1 MKKAVIYARNEDES
15 EIKKQLSSLKRYA
28 KKNNYQIV
36 GEFYDNSKKRI
47 NKEEMLS
54 YLSNNPEVKIILIST
69 LDRLTRNI
77 QEFFNIQEQEIQI
90 ITVKYPMPE
99 TFSIFS
105 FSFSILLL
113 IALLTL
119 LLQVYPPNAWVRKL

>member
-99 TFSIFS
+99 TFSI
-105 FSFSILLL
+105 IH
-113 IALLTL
+113 
-119 LLQVYPPNAWVRKL
+119 